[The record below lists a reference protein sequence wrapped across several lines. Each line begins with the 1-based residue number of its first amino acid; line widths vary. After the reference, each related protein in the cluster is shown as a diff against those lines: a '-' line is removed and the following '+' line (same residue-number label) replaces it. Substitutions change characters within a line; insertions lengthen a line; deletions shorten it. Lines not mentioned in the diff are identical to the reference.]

1 MFEQRFM
8 ERVIELSRES
18 INRPGTQPFAALV
31 VRNGE
36 IVGEGLNHALAHND
50 PTAHGEVEAIR
61 DACKRLQQPRLD
73 GCVMYA
79 IGEPCPMCAVALRL
93 AGITHLYYGAT
104 HADASDAFKPLA
116 HTAYRDIGV
125 EALRVEAGSAIDA
138 RKVSAEQHE
147 RQACAAVYDAWAQ
160 HQKHTLQL

>member
-8 ERVIELSRES
+8 DRVIELSRES
-18 INRPGTQPFAALV
+18 IQRPGTQPFGALV
-31 VRNGE
+31 VREGE

-61 DACKRLQQPRLD
+61 DACKRLRQPRLD

-116 HTAYRDIGV
+116 DTAFRDIGV
-125 EALRVEAGSAIDA
+125 EALRIEAGSPIDA
-138 RKVSAEQHE
+138 RKVTADQHE
-147 RQACAAVYDAWAQ
+147 HQACAEVYIEWSI
-160 HQKHTLQL
+160 HQKQVMRP